1 MQVRTILL
9 SIQSLLGEPNN
20 DSPLNTQAAELW
32 SNQVNTLG
40 LYLITMSKNH
50 NLYFFAWM
58 LLSQVLFNTVLL
70 QVAYKKH
77 LLEKYERDTKGKAA

>member
-40 LYLITMSKNH
+40 LYLITISKYH
-50 NLYFFAWM
+50 NLYFFCMNAFIF
-58 LLSQVLFNTVLL
+58 LFNTVLL